1 MTVRRLVLLVG
12 AALLIAGFIAL
23 LVPVSVSGN
32 DGSVGCGV
40 PISGGDLT
48 SARQKDNQNP
58 SNAAGNIP
66 VIGPII
72 QSVAPPSNYAADC
85 SSAVHARLW
94 WAIPLAVVGVLVIA
108 GSFTVRDGRPV
119 GARPGL

>member
-1 MTVRRLVLLVG
+1 MTLRRLVLLVG
-12 AALLIAGFIAL
+12 AVLLIAGFIAL
-23 LVPVSVSGN
+23 LVPVTVSGK

-58 SNAAGNIP
+58 SNAAGNVPVLGP
-66 VIGPII
+66 VI
-72 QSVAPPSNYAADC
+72 QSIAPPSNYAADC
-85 SSAVHARLW
+85 SSAVQTRLW

-108 GSFTVRDGRPV
+108 GSFTVRDRRQV

>member
-12 AALLIAGFIAL
+12 AVLLIAGFIAL

-48 SARQKDNQNP
+48 SAMQKDSNNP

-66 VIGPII
+66 VVGPVI
-72 QSVAPPSNYAADC
+72 QSVAPPSHYAADC
-85 SSAVHARLW
+85 SSAVQTRLW
-94 WAIPLAVVGVLVIA
+94 WAIPLAVVSVLVIA

-119 GARPGL
+119 GARRGL

>member
-1 MTVRRLVLLVG
+1 MTGRRLILLVG
-12 AALLIAGFIAL
+12 AVVLVAGIVAL

-48 SARQKDNQNP
+48 TARQKDNQNP

-66 VIGPII
+66 LVGPVI
-72 QSVAPPSNYAADC
+72 QSVAPPSHYAADC
-85 SSAVHARLW
+85 SSAVQTRLW
-94 WAIPLAVVGVLVIA
+94 WAIPLAVVGVLVIV
-108 GSFTVRDGRPV
+108 GSFTVRDRHSV
-119 GARPGL
+119 GARPRL

>member
-12 AALLIAGFIAL
+12 AVLLMAGFIAL

-40 PISGGDLT
+40 PISGGDVT

-58 SNAAGNIP
+58 SNAAGNLPVVGP
-66 VIGPII
+66 VI
-72 QSVAPPSNYAADC
+72 QSIAPPSNYAADC
-85 SSAVHARLW
+85 RSAVQTRLW
-94 WAIPLAVVGVLVIA
+94 WAIPFAVVGVLVIA
-108 GSFTVRDGRPV
+108 GSFTVLDGRRV

>member
-1 MTVRRLVLLVG
+1 M
-12 AALLIAGFIAL
+12 AGFIAL

-40 PISGGDLT
+40 PISGGDVT

-58 SNAAGNIP
+58 SNAAGNLPVVGP
-66 VIGPII
+66 VI
-72 QSVAPPSNYAADC
+72 QSIAPPSNYAADC
-85 SSAVHARLW
+85 RSAVQTRLW
-94 WAIPLAVVGVLVIA
+94 WAIPFAVVGVLVIA
-108 GSFTVRDGRPV
+108 GSFTVLDGRRV

>member
-12 AALLIAGFIAL
+12 EVLVIAGFIAL
-23 LVPVSVSGN
+23 LVPVSVSGK

-48 SARQKDNQNP
+48 SARQKDSQNP
-58 SNAAGNIP
+58 SNAAGTIP
-66 VIGPII
+66 VVGPVI
-72 QSVAPPSNYAADC
+72 QSLAPPSHYAADC
-85 SSAVHARLW
+85 SSAVQTRLW
-94 WAIPLAVVGVLVIA
+94 WAIPLAVVGILVIA

-119 GARPGL
+119 GARRGL

>member
-1 MTVRRLVLLVG
+1 MTLRRLVLLVG
-12 AALLIAGFIAL
+12 AVLLIAGFIAL
-23 LVPVSVSGN
+23 LVPISVSGN

-48 SARQKDNQNP
+48 NARQKDNQNP
-58 SNAAGNIP
+58 SNAAGNLPVVGP
-66 VIGPII
+66 VI
-72 QSVAPPSNYAADC
+72 QSIAPPSNYAADC
-85 SSAVHARLW
+85 TSAVQTRLW

-108 GSFTVRDGRPV
+108 GSFTVRGGGRV